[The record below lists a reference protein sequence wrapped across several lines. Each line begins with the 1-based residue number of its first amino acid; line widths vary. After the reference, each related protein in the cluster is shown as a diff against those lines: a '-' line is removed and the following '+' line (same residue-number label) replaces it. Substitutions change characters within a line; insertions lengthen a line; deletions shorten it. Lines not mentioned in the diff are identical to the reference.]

1 MSLSCIRAKVEV
13 LRIVVCGSC
22 LAVYTCKNS
31 EGSASKL
38 LLSQMQGACKNYREN
53 LKMSR
58 YEVKHTGGSGRVA
71 HYQMMA
77 KISLFSIYFLPFVP
91 MDHFPALVSSGH
103 CPPWQWKSSELC
115 TTPPVLQYNSLFCRC
130 QESLLLKIDNIFK
143 LHGKVDFKEKMSK
156 ISAFLITN
164 IMVFFENLD
173 LQEMDPP
180 SFCSHRPCF

>member
-58 YEVKHTGGSGRVA
+58 YEVKHTGGSGKVA

-91 MDHFPALVSSGH
+91 MDHFPAPVSSGH
-103 CPPWQWKSSELC
+103 CPAWQWKSSELC
-115 TTPPVLQYNSLFCRC
+115 TTQLPQPSNTIHSFA
-130 QESLLLKIDNIFK
+130 IIFSA
-143 LHGKVDFKEKMSK
+143 KVRR
-156 ISAFLITN
+156 ISTSNFSSN
-164 IMVFFENLD
+164 RDVY
-173 LQEMDPP
+173 
-180 SFCSHRPCF
+180 